1 MPGPVPQRQKP
12 WIQMHDLT
20 TVDRARRSQR
30 RSSRHINQR
39 RSKRGITSSRTRR
52 PHIKGQTFLI
62 YFFLFVVS
70 TFWHG
75 YAASQDPPQLS
86 ERLVGG
92 EFSYVVR
99 KGDSL
104 TAIGARFGVNVG
116 VLAASNHLSPTS
128 LLKAG
133 QTLRIDNRHIVP
145 DVLGDGIVI
154 NIPQRMLF
162 YFKERRLTGSFPVG
176 LGRHDW
182 PTPTGPFKIV
192 VKEENPTWDVPASIQ
207 EEMRREGKAVK
218 TCVPP
223 GPDNPLG
230 KHWLGLSIAG
240 YGIHG
245 TIAPISIYQFQTH
258 GCVRAHAD
266 DIARLFDDVSR
277 GTPGILVYRPLL
289 VARVGRQVYLEVH
302 RDVYKKEPDALRRF
316 EEFLPTFNLESV
328 VDRELAQDIIRRQEG
343 IAREITRRIGATHS
357 R

>member
-1 MPGPVPQRQKP
+1 MPEPV
-12 WIQMHDLT
+12 
-20 TVDRARRSQR
+20 SQR
-30 RSSRHINQR
+30 GVDCLRIVHWNQSRSTRDMTSPIR
-39 RSKRGITSSRTRR
+39 RAPIQE
-52 PHIKGQTFLI
+52 QTFLSI
-62 YFFLFVVS
+62 YFLLFVLASV
-70 TFWHG
+70 FWHG
-75 YAASQDPPQLS
+75 HAASQDPPWVS
-86 ERLVGG
+86 DRLVGG
-92 EFSYVVR
+92 EFSYVVQ

-116 VLAASNHLSPTS
+116 VLVADNDLTPTS

-133 QTLRIDNRHIVP
+133 QALRIDNRHIVP

-162 YFKERRLTGSFPVG
+162 RFKERRLTRSFPVG

-192 VKEENPTWDVPASIQ
+192 VKEENPIWDVPASIQ

-245 TIAPISIYQFQTH
+245 TIAPMSIYQFQTH
-258 GCVRAHAD
+258 GCVRVHPD
-266 DIARLFDDVSR
+266 DIAQLFDDVSR
-277 GTPGILVYRPLL
+277 GTPGIIIYRPLL
-289 VARVGRQVYLEVH
+289 MAKIGRQIYLEVH
-302 RDVYKKEPDALRRF
+302 RDVYKKGPDALRRF
-316 EEFLPTFNLESV
+316 EEFLRAFNLESV

-343 IAREITRRIGATHS
+343 IAREITRKIGATNS